1 MKERYPM
8 ADEVKTR
15 DERESC
21 FSAFSRREEKNRAG
35 R

>member
-15 DERESC
+15 DERETC
-21 FSAFSRREEKNRAG
+21 FPEAGREEIRS
-35 R
+35 